1 MILATSWVPGSVVG
15 SGPILEGGIMKMLL
29 ADNIMSSK
37 VVIRTDSCTGG
48 LSKPFQ
54 NVGCSE

>member
-1 MILATSWVPGSVVG
+1 
-15 SGPILEGGIMKMLL
+15 MKMLL

-37 VVIRTDSCTGG
+37 MVIRTDSCTGG
-48 LSKPFQ
+48 LSEPFQ